1 VSPQARL
8 DQARFLNVRGL
19 SLRRACGLIGV
30 ARSGLHYQ
38 HRQPVKDAPVVES
51 MKRLA
56 KQYPRYGYRRI
67 RIFLARE
74 GLKMSVD
81 RAGRLWRKARLQLPA
96 KRPRRRPA
104 RSVARAPAPTSA
116 NRVWAYDFVFDACAN
131 GQVLKCLTVVDEFTH
146 ECLAVDVSGSIR
158 SARVIKQL
166 SRLIT
171 VHGAPTF
178 IRSDNGPEFLA
189 TAIQKWL
196 REENIKTAYIDPGK
210 PWQNGVNESLNGK
223 LRDECLNME
232 WFKNR
237 RHSKVVI
244 EQWRQ
249 HYNAIRPHMSLGYL
263 TPHEF
268 KQHLIQ
274 TDYQPGAIP
283 QE

>member
-1 VSPQARL
+1 MSPQARL

-74 GLKMSVD
+74 GLKI
-81 RAGRLWRKARLQLPA
+81 RLQLPA

-178 IRSDNGPEFLA
+178 IRSDNVLPTE
-189 TAIQKWL
+189 
-196 REENIKTAYIDPGK
+196 
-210 PWQNGVNESLNGK
+210 VNTPVNKKSL
-223 LRDECLNME
+223 LHC
-232 WFKNR
+232 
-237 RHSKVVI
+237 
-244 EQWRQ
+244 
-249 HYNAIRPHMSLGYL
+249 
-263 TPHEF
+263 
-268 KQHLIQ
+268 
-274 TDYQPGAIP
+274 
-283 QE
+283 

>member
-1 VSPQARL
+1 
-8 DQARFLNVRGL
+8 
-19 SLRRACGLIGV
+19 
-30 ARSGLHYQ
+30 
-38 HRQPVKDAPVVES
+38 
-51 MKRLA
+51 
-56 KQYPRYGYRRI
+56 
-67 RIFLARE
+67 
-74 GLKMSVD
+74 MSVD